1 LAQASFDIV
10 SKVDLQEVR
19 NALDQSRREISTRF
33 DFKNTG
39 TEIKFEDSTIEIR
52 SDGEGRLKAA
62 LDVLKEKLVKR
73 TVSLKA
79 LDVGK
84 VEPAAK
90 GTFRQSLNLVQGI
103 GDEKGREINKFIKA
117 LGVKVQSQVQG
128 DQLRVTSKSKDDLQ
142 QVMKSLK
149 EQDFGIPLQFT
160 NYR

>member
-19 NALDQSRREISTRF
+19 NALDQARREISTRF

-39 TEIKFEDSTIEIR
+39 TEIKFEDSTIEIK
-52 SDGEGRLKAA
+52 SDAEGRLKAA

-73 TVSLKA
+73 NVSLKA
-79 LDVGK
+79 LNEGK

-90 GTFRQSLNLVQGI
+90 GTFRQSLTLIQGI

-117 LGVKVQSQVQG
+117 LGVKAQSQVQG

-142 QVMKSLK
+142 KVIKSLK
-149 EQDFGIPLQFT
+149 EEDFGVPLQFT

>member
-1 LAQASFDIV
+1 MAQASFDIV
-10 SKVDLQEVR
+10 SKVDLQEVK
-19 NALDQSRREISTRF
+19 NALDQARREISTRF

-52 SDGEGRLKAA
+52 SDSEGRLKAA

-73 TVSLKA
+73 SVSLKA
-79 LDVGK
+79 LDEGK
-84 VEPAAK
+84 IEPAAK

-117 LGVKVQSQVQG
+117 LGVKAQSQVQG

-142 QVMKSLK
+142 QVIKSLK
-149 EQDFGIPLQFT
+149 EEDFGIPLQFT